1 MSADAAANRTN
12 RTNTV
17 YSAPPPS
24 ATRWACSDQ
33 TSTADDLCAQSCT
46 TCAQSRFQR
55 RRAPPPPRLAKID
68 GRTRIEKVDD
78 WCRVRVEKAG
88 RLESGLGR
96 LEFGAGLVNRVELR
110 RPVPSA
116 GRVEETLHC
125 LGCLDFIVFQHRLH
139 VRLPPATTNQQGV
152 PSRQQSHS
160 CWIVC
165 GARGHR
171 NGDIGGETTW
181 SLSRRSSTTAGSNS
195 PNHRFPG
202 SVAPAGTWAARPQ
215 SSRG

>member
-1 MSADAAANRTN
+1 MK
-12 RTNTV
+12 V
-17 YSAPPPS
+17 G
-24 ATRWACSDQ
+24 ATRNRIPHVSGKPP
-33 TSTADDLCAQSCT
+33 TADPA
-46 TCAQSRFQR
+46 AG
-55 RRAPPPPRLAKID
+55 APIR
-68 GRTRIEKVDD
+68 
-78 WCRVRVEKAG
+78 
-88 RLESGLGR
+88 
-96 LEFGAGLVNRVELR
+96 
-110 RPVPSA
+110 
-116 GRVEETLHC
+116 
-125 LGCLDFIVFQHRLH
+125 
-139 VRLPPATTNQQGV
+139 QGV

-202 SVAPAGTWAARPQ
+202 SVAPAGTWAARRQ